1 LSPRR
6 ITVLGSTGS
15 VGASTL
21 DLIERSG
28 AEVEVVALVAGR
40 NVALLAEQARRWRP
54 AVAVIADEACLPDLR
69 AALDGA
75 GIAVAAGEGAV
86 IEAAG
91 RPADWIMAAI
101 VGVAGLRP
109 TMAAARTGAVLGLAN
124 KESVVCGGDLVLR
137 AVEAAGG
144 RLVPVDSEHSALF
157 QALGGLDA
165 RQASKL
171 ILTSSG
177 GPFRGWTRQAMSAA
191 TLDQA
196 TSHPNFAM
204 GAKISV
210 DSAQMMNKG
219 LEIIEAAYLFDTPG
233 ERIEVLVHPQQII
246 HSMVEFRDGSSMAQL
261 SPPDMRGPIACA
273 YAWPERLA
281 WPAPKLD
288 LAALGSLTFERPD
301 EALFPAL
308 GLARE
313 ALRLGGGAPAALN
326 GANEAAVA
334 AFLDRRLGFLDIAS
348 TVAQTLETMSASDEL
363 GGQGDLEGVLETD
376 RRARAVAEAIILPS
390 AHRN

>member
-1 LSPRR
+1 MTARR

-15 VGASTL
+15 VGVSTL
-21 DLIERSG
+21 DLIEKSG
-28 AEVEVVALVAGR
+28 AEVAVSALVAGR

-54 AVAVIADEACLPDLR
+54 DVAVIADAACLPDLR
-69 AALDGA
+69 AALNGT
-75 GIAVAAGEGAV
+75 GIAVAAGEAAV

-109 TMAAARTGAVLGLAN
+109 TMAAATTGAVLGLAN

-137 AVEAAGG
+137 AVLAAGG
-144 RLVPVDSEHSALF
+144 RLVPVDSEHSAIF

-165 RQASKL
+165 SQASKL
-171 ILTSSG
+171 VLTSSG
-177 GPFRGWTRQAMSAA
+177 GPFRGWTRQQMSAA
-191 TLDQA
+191 TLEQA
-196 TSHPNFAM
+196 ITHPNFAM

-246 HSMVEFRDGSSMAQL
+246 HSLVEFRDGSSMAQL

-281 WPAPKLD
+281 WPAPRLD
-288 LAALGSLTFERPD
+288 LAALGQLTFERPD

-313 ALRLGGGAPAALN
+313 ALRLGGAAPAALN

-334 AFLDRRLGFLDIAS
+334 AFLDRRIGFLDIAA
-348 TVAQTLETMSASDEL
+348 TVAQTLETMSASGEL
-363 GGQGDLEGVLETD
+363 RGGDDLEGVLETD

>member
-1 LSPRR
+1 
-6 ITVLGSTGS
+6 
-15 VGASTL
+15 
-21 DLIERSG
+21 
-28 AEVEVVALVAGR
+28 
-40 NVALLAEQARRWRP
+40 
-54 AVAVIADEACLPDLR
+54 
-69 AALDGA
+69 
-75 GIAVAAGEGAV
+75 
-86 IEAAG
+86 
-91 RPADWIMAAI
+91 
-101 VGVAGLRP
+101 
-109 TMAAARTGAVLGLAN
+109 
-124 KESVVCGGDLVLR
+124 
-137 AVEAAGG
+137 
-144 RLVPVDSEHSALF
+144 
-157 QALGGLDA
+157 
-165 RQASKL
+165 
-171 ILTSSG
+171 
-177 GPFRGWTRQAMSAA
+177 
-191 TLDQA
+191 
-196 TSHPNFAM
+196 
-204 GAKISV
+204 
-210 DSAQMMNKG
+210 
-219 LEIIEAAYLFDTPG
+219 
-233 ERIEVLVHPQQII
+233 
-246 HSMVEFRDGSSMAQL
+246 VEFRDGSSMAQL

>member
-1 LSPRR
+1 MTARR

-15 VGASTL
+15 VGVSTL
-21 DLIERSG
+21 DLIEKSG
-28 AEVEVVALVAGR
+28 AEVAVSALVAGR

-54 AVAVIADEACLPDLR
+54 DVAVIADAACLPDLR
-69 AALDGA
+69 AALNGT
-75 GIAVAAGEGAV
+75 GIAVAAGEAAV

-109 TMAAARTGAVLGLAN
+109 TMAAATTGAVLGHAH

-137 AVEAAGG
+137 AVLAAGG
-144 RLVPVDSEHSALF
+144 RLVPVDSEHSAIF

-165 RQASKL
+165 SQASKL
-171 ILTSSG
+171 VLTSSG
-177 GPFRGWTRQAMSAA
+177 GPFRGWTRQQMSAA
-191 TLDQA
+191 TLEQA
-196 TSHPNFAM
+196 ITHPNFAM

-246 HSMVEFRDGSSMAQL
+246 HSLVEFRDGSSMAQL

-281 WPAPKLD
+281 WPAPRLD
-288 LAALGSLTFERPD
+288 LAALGQLTFERPD

-313 ALRLGGGAPAALN
+313 ALRLGGAAPAALN

-334 AFLDRRLGFLDIAS
+334 AFLDRRIGFLDIAA
-348 TVAQTLETMSASDEL
+348 TVAQTLETMSASGEL
-363 GGQGDLEGVLETD
+363 RGGDDLEGVLETD

>member
-1 LSPRR
+1 MSPRR
-6 ITVLGSTGS
+6 ISILGCTGS
-15 VGASTL
+15 VGVSTL
-21 DLIERSG
+21 DLIEKAG
-28 AEVEVVALVAGR
+28 AEVGVVALVAGKNTAR
-40 NVALLAEQARRWRP
+40 LAAQARRWRP
-54 AVAVIADEACLPDLR
+54 KVAVIADETCLPELR
-69 AALDGA
+69 AALEGT
-75 GIAVAAGEGAV
+75 GIEAAAGEAAV

-109 TMAAARTGAVLGLAN
+109 TLAAARTGAVLAVAN
-124 KESVVCGGDLVLR
+124 KESVVCTGDLMLR
-137 AVEAAGG
+137 TVAQAGG
-144 RLVPVDSEHSALF
+144 SLVPVDSEHSAIF

-165 RQASKL
+165 SQATKL
-171 ILTSSG
+171 VLTSSG

-191 TLDQA
+191 TLEQA

-219 LEIIEAAYLFDTPG
+219 LEIIEAAYLFDTPAD
-233 ERIEVLVHPQQII
+233 RIEVLVHPQQII
-246 HSMVEFRDGSSMAQL
+246 HSMVEFRDGSTMAQL
-261 SPPDMRGPIACA
+261 SPPDMRGPVACA
-273 YAWPERLA
+273 YAWPDRIG
-281 WPAPKLD
+281 WPAPPLD
-288 LAALGSLTFERPD
+288 LARIGALTFEAPD

-313 ALRLGGGAPAALN
+313 AMRLGGGAPAALN
-326 GANEAAVA
+326 AANEAAVG
-334 AFLDRRLGFLDIAS
+334 AFLDRRLGFLDIAA
-348 TVAQTLETMSASDEL
+348 TVAETLERMGAAGEL
-363 GGQGDLEGVLETD
+363 KGEGSLERALETD

>member
-1 LSPRR
+1 MSPRR